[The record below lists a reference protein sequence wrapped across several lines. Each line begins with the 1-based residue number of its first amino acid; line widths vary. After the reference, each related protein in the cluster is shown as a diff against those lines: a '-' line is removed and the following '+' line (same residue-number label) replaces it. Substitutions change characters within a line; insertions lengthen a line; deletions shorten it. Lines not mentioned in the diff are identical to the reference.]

1 MIVRNTFIQNHLV
14 VGESMQ
20 QDASALFSVYF
31 VLMAH
36 SIQYIFAESVNKLSI
51 MFIRLKN
58 NHFGFVNI
66 LFSNLVLE
74 IWGTGLMFANDMHI
88 CVSISSAL
96 FPQGDENKHIKRN
109 WEHLHCTP
117 GSSVSLL

>member
-1 MIVRNTFIQNHLV
+1 
-14 VGESMQ
+14 MQ

-36 SIQYIFAESVNKLSI
+36 SIQYIFAESVNELSI

>member
-1 MIVRNTFIQNHLV
+1 
-14 VGESMQ
+14 MQ
-20 QDASALFSVYF
+20 QDVSALFSVYF

-36 SIQYIFAESVNKLSI
+36 SIQYIFAESVNELSI
-51 MFIRLKN
+51 MWIRLKN

-88 CVSISSAL
+88 CVSISLAL
-96 FPQGDENKHIKRN
+96 FPQGHENKHIKRN
-109 WEHLHCTP
+109 WEHLHCMP